1 MIDTIFVYIHALFI
15 QKMCL
20 YKVRRRTI
28 GDHEALCYNAKMMKK
43 RNLIC
48 ASLALLLAGCSTTQK
63 ATMEDLYSNISLDA
77 GFDTVLYYQ
86 EYNSDTEAS
95 KAHFEEVV
103 SLFSHYNELF
113 DIYNDYEGVS
123 NIKTINDFAGVSP
136 VVVDPVIIEMLN
148 EAKSFSTLSNDEF
161 DITIGSLLKVWH
173 NYREEGQALNEESK
187 DGHVPTVTEL
197 EEASR
202 FKGWDKVIIDE
213 EASTVY
219 ITDPEV
225 SLDVGGIAKGFAT
238 EKIAETLEQK
248 EDIGTVVI
256 NAGGNNRTIH
266 TKPDGSPW
274 RVSIQNPDGGNSFL
288 TVSAED
294 SVSFVTSGDYERY
307 YTAEDGNRYHH
318 IINPDTL
325 FPADLYRSVTIITKD
340 SGAADCLSTA
350 LFTTSIEEGKQM
362 LEAYEE
368 ESGNTADAIWIMDKD
383 KADTKEDG
391 KEHMDFYIVA
401 TDNIKDDLT
410 FSIN

>member
-1 MIDTIFVYIHALFI
+1 
-15 QKMCL
+15 
-20 YKVRRRTI
+20 
-28 GDHEALCYNAKMMKK
+28 MMKK
-43 RNLIC
+43 KKLIC

-113 DIYNDYEGVS
+113 DIYNDYEGVA

-173 NYREEGQALNEESK
+173 NYREEGQALNEEGK

-274 RVSIQNPDGGNSFL
+274 RVSIQ
-288 TVSAED
+288 
-294 SVSFVTSGDYERY
+294 
-307 YTAEDGNRYHH
+307 YHH

>member
-1 MIDTIFVYIHALFI
+1 
-15 QKMCL
+15 
-20 YKVRRRTI
+20 
-28 GDHEALCYNAKMMKK
+28 MMKK
-43 RNLIC
+43 KNWIC
-48 ASLALLLAGCSTTQK
+48 AALALMLAGCSTTQK
-63 ATMEDLYSNISLDA
+63 TTMEDLYSNISLDA

-95 KAHFEEVV
+95 KAHFEEAV

-113 DIYNDYEGVS
+113 DIYNEYEGVA

-136 VVVDPVIIEMLN
+136 VVVDPDIIEMLN
-148 EAKSFSTLSNDEF
+148 EAKTFSTLSSDEF
-161 DITIGSLLKVWH
+161 DVTIGSLLKVWH
-173 NYREEGQALNEESK
+173 NYREEGQALNEEGK
-187 DGHVPTVTEL
+187 DGNVPSMSEL
-197 EEASR
+197 EEAAQ

-219 ITDPEV
+219 ITDPSV

-238 EKIAETLEQK
+238 EKVAQTLEEK

-266 TKPDGSPW
+266 KKPDGSPW

-294 SVSFVTSGDYERY
+294 SVSFVTSGDYERF
-307 YTAEDGNRYHH
+307 YTAKDGTRYHH
-318 IINPDTL
+318 IIDPDTL

-350 LFTTSIEEGKQM
+350 LFTVSIEEGKEI
-362 LEAYEE
+362 LSAYEE
-368 ESGNTADAIWIMDKD
+368 ESGETADAIWIMDKED
-383 KADTKEDG
+383 ATEDG
-391 KEHMDFYIVA
+391 IDHMNFTIVA
-401 TDNIKDDLT
+401 TDNIKDAMT
-410 FSIN
+410 ISIN

>member
-43 RNLIC
+43 KKLIC

-148 EAKSFSTLSNDEF
+148 EAKSAVFSKYGT
-161 DITIGSLLKVWH
+161 TTVKKVRH
-173 NYREEGQALNEESK
+173 
-187 DGHVPTVTEL
+187 
-197 EEASR
+197 
-202 FKGWDKVIIDE
+202 
-213 EASTVY
+213 
-219 ITDPEV
+219 
-225 SLDVGGIAKGFAT
+225 
-238 EKIAETLEQK
+238 
-248 EDIGTVVI
+248 
-256 NAGGNNRTIH
+256 
-266 TKPDGSPW
+266 
-274 RVSIQNPDGGNSFL
+274 
-288 TVSAED
+288 
-294 SVSFVTSGDYERY
+294 
-307 YTAEDGNRYHH
+307 
-318 IINPDTL
+318 
-325 FPADLYRSVTIITKD
+325 
-340 SGAADCLSTA
+340 
-350 LFTTSIEEGKQM
+350 
-362 LEAYEE
+362 
-368 ESGNTADAIWIMDKD
+368 
-383 KADTKEDG
+383 
-391 KEHMDFYIVA
+391 
-401 TDNIKDDLT
+401 
-410 FSIN
+410 